1 MIHHLLSHS
10 DTEDWLKVNQF
21 FIQQLAYL
29 ASKLEAVREG
39 ERTLLDNSVILYCS
53 SMMTGNH
60 NNDQLPVVLLGGG
73 GGRIRGG
80 RILDYTGKPHR
91 QMCNLFLSVADT
103 CGVKVDAFGDSTGR
117 LAEV

>member
-1 MIHHLLSHS
+1 M
-10 DTEDWLKVNQF
+10 NQF
-21 FIQQLAYL
+21 FLQQLAYL
-29 ASKLEAVREG
+29 ASKLDSIREG
-39 ERTLLDNSVILYCS
+39 ERTLLDNSMILYCS

-80 RILDYTGKPHR
+80 RILDYTGKPNR
-91 QMCNLFLSVADT
+91 QLCNLYLSMLDT
-103 CGVKVDAFGDSTGR
+103 CDIHLDAFGDSTGR